1 MKNLL
6 FLVICFSYGINVY
19 CQENGKYDFN
29 IEYDMQLN
37 LNGNINYK
45 ANLYFNNAQSLFEY
59 QETQFDDKEQTEKEV
74 NKKIEEN
81 NNASFNLRFKDTVR
95 LSIKY
100 NRNENLIKEFIKGS
114 DSKFYQV
121 TDSAP
126 KLMWAIC
133 EEHKKID
140 PYECTKATCSF
151 GGRNYIAWFTTA
163 IQTNFGPLKLH
174 GLPGLI
180 IEMIDEKKEVMLS
193 AKAVKREE
201 KNIENDPIGTIIIS
215 RSEYQKIKADNVRK
229 VEEILNRVTSKSER
243 GLKITTKIISIKSI
257 EMD

>member
-6 FLVICFSYGINVY
+6 FVVICIFCGINVF

-29 IEYDMQLN
+29 IQYDMQLN

-45 ANLYFNNAQSLFEY
+45 ANLYFNNTQSLFEY
-59 QETQFDDKEQTEKEV
+59 QETPFDDKEQTEKWI
-74 NKKIEEN
+74 NKKIEES
-81 NNASFNLRFKDTVR
+81 NNASFNLRIKDTVR

-121 TDSAP
+121 TDSSS
-126 KLMWAIC
+126 KLIWVISD
-133 EEHKKID
+133 EHKKID

-151 GGRNYIAWFTTA
+151 RGRNYIVWFTTA

-180 IEMIDEKKEVMLS
+180 VEMIDEKKEIMLS
-193 AKAVKREE
+193 AIIVKKEE
-201 KNIENDPIGTIIIS
+201 KIIENDPIGTIIIS
-215 RSEYQKIKADNVRK
+215 RSEYQKIKADDVRK

-243 GLKITTKIISIKSI
+243 GLKITAKITSYNSI